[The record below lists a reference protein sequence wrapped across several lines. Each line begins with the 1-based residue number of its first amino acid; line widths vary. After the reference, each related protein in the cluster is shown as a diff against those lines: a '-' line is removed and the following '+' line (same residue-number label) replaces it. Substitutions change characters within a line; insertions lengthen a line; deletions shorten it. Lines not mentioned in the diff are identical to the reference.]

1 MSQNNSSWRNG
12 KDRQD
17 RTDRP
22 WLFIAA
28 IVLLWVIALYSVFS
42 GW

>member
-1 MSQNNSSWRNG
+1 MSQYNSSSRDG
-12 KDRQD
+12 KNRQD

-28 IVLLWVIALYSVFS
+28 IVLLWVVAFYNVFLS
-42 GW
+42 W